1 MPGDLV
7 DVTFLADYQPGMSTE
22 DLIKVRTQQLLRLPE
37 DVERARRTLS
47 KARIASKESYEQ
59 KFARRLRLE
68 EYEPGALV
76 LIHNNPIK
84 NSVSIQRK
92 TADRY
97 MGPYSVI
104 RKTQGGSY
112 ILAELDGSLLRHHVA
127 AYRLIPYVQ
136 RKNLEAWTKQA
147 QSGSEQESGSFQ
159 EMSDNGNQDSHQA
172 STTDEH
178 EV

>member
-1 MPGDLV
+1 
-7 DVTFLADYQPGMSTE
+7 
-22 DLIKVRTQQLLRLPE
+22 
-37 DVERARRTLS
+37 
-47 KARIASKESYEQ
+47 
-59 KFARRLRLE
+59 
-68 EYEPGALV
+68 
-76 LIHNNPIK
+76 
-84 NSVSIQRK
+84 
-92 TADRY
+92 

-159 EMSDNGNQDSHQA
+159 EMLDNGNQDSHQA